1 MYLLAP
7 VQGWA
12 AGSLIHGSTARRDR
26 QQGQGVQ
33 DGVFRGDHAP
43 TEISFTGHLETRT
56 ADHSQEPPVSLS
68 FPRPYQGKPR
78 VLIRDCQKPHTSDE
92 GVEKLPFYLD
102 NIPGHTERGVPSIS
116 VVSNVRGALSHPKA
130 SI

>member
-12 AGSLIHGSTARRDR
+12 AGSLIHGSTARRGR

-43 TEISFTGHLETRT
+43 MEISFTGHLETRT
-56 ADHSQEPPVSLS
+56 ANHSRGPPVFLLPEAVPGEAQSLNL
-68 FPRPYQGKPR
+68 R
-78 VLIRDCQKPHTSDE
+78 
-92 GVEKLPFYLD
+92 
-102 NIPGHTERGVPSIS
+102 
-116 VVSNVRGALSHPKA
+116 LSEATHK
-130 SI
+130 